1 MPAFRKLPLG
11 HDDCQHAEVSD
22 TMQTHPLEYHAR
34 ARGAFMKPDNTA
46 RPKLKAPPGTCDT
59 HMHIYDR
66 RYPKAATARIDAP
79 DAPVSDYL
87 NVRERLGI
95 ERIVV
100 VQPSTYGTDNRCTIE
115 AMKALGAGTRGV
127 AVVDQTVT
135 DAELDRLT
143 GLGIRGIRF
152 FMLPGGA
159 LPWDILETMAARVA
173 PFGWHVQL
181 QLDGRQLPDYE
192 TVLARVPCALVI
204 DHVGKFL
211 EPVPV
216 EHPSFRAL
224 ERLVARGAWVK
235 LSAPYEVSQGGAPHY
250 DDVGALDKALVKIAS
265 DRMLWATNWPHPT
278 PGVPKPDDAWM
289 LDMLLDWVP
298 EEAVRGKILV
308 DNHARLY
315 GFSAYRVFR

>member
-1 MPAFRKLPLG
+1 
-11 HDDCQHAEVSD
+11 
-22 TMQTHPLEYHAR
+22 
-34 ARGAFMKPDNTA
+34 MKPDNTA
-46 RPKLKAPPGTCDT
+46 RPRLKAPPGTCDT

-66 RYPKAATARIDAP
+66 RYPKAPTAHIDAP

-87 NVRERLGI
+87 KVRERLGI
-95 ERIVV
+95 ERTVV

-115 AMKALGAGTRGV
+115 AMKALGTGTRGV

-135 DAELDRLT
+135 DAELERLT

-192 TVLARVPCALVI
+192 AVLARLPCDLVI

-224 ERLVARGAWVK
+224 ERLVGTRRLGEDFGAV
-235 LSAPYEVSQGGAPHY
+235 
-250 DDVGALDKALVKIAS
+250 
-265 DRMLWATNWPHPT
+265 
-278 PGVPKPDDAWM
+278 
-289 LDMLLDWVP
+289 
-298 EEAVRGKILV
+298 
-308 DNHARLY
+308 
-315 GFSAYRVFR
+315 

>member
-1 MPAFRKLPLG
+1 
-11 HDDCQHAEVSD
+11 
-22 TMQTHPLEYHAR
+22 
-34 ARGAFMKPDNTA
+34 MKPDNTA
-46 RPKLKAPPGTCDT
+46 RPRLKAPPGTCDT

-66 RYPKAATARIDAP
+66 RYPKAPTARIDAP

-87 NVRERLGI
+87 KVRERLGI
-95 ERIVV
+95 ERTVV

-135 DAELDRLT
+135 DAELERLT

-159 LPWDILETMAARVA
+159 LSWDTLETMAARVA

-192 TVLARVPCALVI
+192 AVLARLPCDLVI

-224 ERLVARGAWVK
+224 ERLVGRGAWVK
-235 LSAPYEVSQGGAPHY
+235 LSAPYEVSKVGAPNY
-250 DDVGALDKALVKIAS
+250 DDVGALAKALVKIAP

-298 EEAVRGKILV
+298 NEAVRRKVLV
-308 DNHARLY
+308 DNPARLY
-315 GFSAYRVFR
+315 GFSL

>member
-1 MPAFRKLPLG
+1 
-11 HDDCQHAEVSD
+11 
-22 TMQTHPLEYHAR
+22 
-34 ARGAFMKPDNTA
+34 MKPDNTA

-87 NVRERLGI
+87 KVRERLGI

-192 TVLARVPCALVI
+192 AVLARLPCDLVI

-224 ERLVARGAWVK
+224 ERLVGRGARVK
-235 LSAPYEVSQGGAPHY
+235 LSAPYEVS
-250 DDVGALDKALVKIAS
+250 KATTMSELWPRRWSRSHPIACCGRQTGRTRPPACPNPMMHGCS
-265 DRMLWATNWPHPT
+265 TCCSTGFLR
-278 PGVPKPDDAWM
+278 KPCA
-289 LDMLLDWVP
+289 
-298 EEAVRGKILV
+298 GKFWWTIPRASTAFPRSV
-308 DNHARLY
+308 CSGD
-315 GFSAYRVFR
+315 

>member
-1 MPAFRKLPLG
+1 M
-11 HDDCQHAEVSD
+11 
-22 TMQTHPLEYHAR
+22 
-34 ARGAFMKPDNTA
+34 
-46 RPKLKAPPGTCDT
+46 
-59 HMHIYDR
+59 
-66 RYPKAATARIDAP
+66 
-79 DAPVSDYL
+79 
-87 NVRERLGI
+87 
-95 ERIVV
+95 V

-115 AMKALGAGTRGV
+115 AMKTLGAGTRGV

-192 TVLARVPCALVI
+192 TVLARLPCDLVI

-224 ERLVARGAWVK
+224 ERLVGRGAWVK
-235 LSAPYEVSQGGAPHY
+235 LSAPYEVSKVGAPNY
-250 DDVGALDKALVKIAS
+250 DDVGALAKALVKIAP

-308 DNHARLY
+308 DNPARLY
-315 GFSAYRVFR
+315 GFSL

>member
-1 MPAFRKLPLG
+1 
-11 HDDCQHAEVSD
+11 
-22 TMQTHPLEYHAR
+22 
-34 ARGAFMKPDNTA
+34 MKPDNTA
-46 RPKLKAPPGTCDT
+46 RPRLKAPPGTCDT

-66 RYPKAATARIDAP
+66 RYPKAPTARIDAP

-87 NVRERLGI
+87 KVRERLGI
-95 ERIVV
+95 ERTVV

-115 AMKALGAGTRGV
+115 AMKTLGAGTRGV

-173 PFGWHVQL
+173 PFSWHVQL

-192 TVLARVPCALVI
+192 AVLARLPCDLVI

-224 ERLVARGAWVK
+224 ERLVGRGAWVK
-235 LSAPYEVSQGGAPHY
+235 LSAPYEVSKVGAPNY
-250 DDVGALDKALVKIAS
+250 DDVGTLAKALVKIAP

-298 EEAVRGKILV
+298 NEAVRRKVLV
-308 DNHARLY
+308 DNPARLY
-315 GFSAYRVFR
+315 GFSL

>member
-1 MPAFRKLPLG
+1 
-11 HDDCQHAEVSD
+11 
-22 TMQTHPLEYHAR
+22 
-34 ARGAFMKPDNTA
+34 MKPDNTA
-46 RPKLKAPPGTCDT
+46 RPRLKAPPGTCDT

-66 RYPKAATARIDAP
+66 RYPKAPTARIDAP

-87 NVRERLGI
+87 KVRERLGI
-95 ERIVV
+95 ERTVV
-100 VQPSTYGTDNRCTIE
+100 VQPSTYGTDNRCTTE
-115 AMKALGAGTRGV
+115 AMKTLGAGTRGV

-192 TVLARVPCALVI
+192 AVLARLPCDLVI

-224 ERLVARGAWVK
+224 ERLVGRGAWVK
-235 LSAPYEVSQGGAPHY
+235 LSAPYEVSKVGAPNY
-250 DDVGALDKALVKIAS
+250 DDVGTLAKALVKIAP

-298 EEAVRGKILV
+298 EEAARRKVLV
-308 DNHARLY
+308 DNPAHLY
-315 GFSAYRVFR
+315 GFSG

>member
-1 MPAFRKLPLG
+1 
-11 HDDCQHAEVSD
+11 
-22 TMQTHPLEYHAR
+22 
-34 ARGAFMKPDNTA
+34 MKPDNTA
-46 RPKLKAPPGTCDT
+46 RPRLKAPPDTCDT

-66 RYPKAATARIDAP
+66 RYPKAPTARIDAP
-79 DAPVSDYL
+79 DAPVSAYL
-87 NVRERLGI
+87 KVRERLGI
-95 ERIVV
+95 ERTVV

-115 AMKALGAGTRGV
+115 AMKTLGAGTRGV

-173 PFGWHVQL
+173 PFGCHVQL

-192 TVLARVPCALVI
+192 TVLARLPCDLVI

-224 ERLVARGAWVK
+224 ERLVGRGAWVK
-235 LSAPYEVSQGGAPHY
+235 LSAPYEVSKVGAPNY
-250 DDVGALDKALVKIAS
+250 NDVGALAKAPVKIAP

-308 DNHARLY
+308 DNPARLY
-315 GFSAYRVFR
+315 GFSL

>member
-1 MPAFRKLPLG
+1 
-11 HDDCQHAEVSD
+11 
-22 TMQTHPLEYHAR
+22 
-34 ARGAFMKPDNTA
+34 
-46 RPKLKAPPGTCDT
+46 
-59 HMHIYDR
+59 MHIYDR

-87 NVRERLGI
+87 KVRERLGI
-95 ERIVV
+95 ERTVV

-192 TVLARVPCALVI
+192 AVLARLPCDLVI

-211 EPVPV
+211 KPVPV

-235 LSAPYEVSQGGAPHY
+235 LSAPYEVSKVGAPNY
-250 DDVGALDKALVKIAS
+250 DDVGALAKALVKIAP

-308 DNHARLY
+308 DNPARLY
-315 GFSAYRVFR
+315 RFSG